1 MHYLGTNFS
10 LTLGAWRL
18 RFVLALE
25 DAPDDDEA
33 APPAGR
39 TPHHEAARPHP
50 AFDTAG
56 FDPHAA
62 ARYRI

>member
-25 DAPDDDEA
+25 DAPDGRESGDDS
-33 APPAGR
+33 AGD
-39 TPHHEAARPHP
+39 HP
-50 AFDTAG
+50 AYDQRMPHTARVDPHTAG
-56 FDPHAA
+56 H
-62 ARYRI
+62 RWN